1 MPGTTSPLR
10 GSSQTLP
17 GRATST
23 SGTDLSPTS
32 TLTQTTTLAGTSR
45 SGPQAE
51 VAKGPGACCR
61 MGGVGRG
68 PCTAPDEGL
77 HRAEDGLPS
86 PF

>member
-1 MPGTTSPLR
+1 MPGTNSPLR

-23 SGTDLSPTS
+23 SGTDLSHTS
-32 TLTQTTTLAGTSR
+32 TLTQTTTLAGTSHL
-45 SGPQAE
+45 GPRAE

-61 MGGVGRG
+61 MGGVGWG

-77 HRAEDGLPS
+77 HRGEGGLPS

>member
-1 MPGTTSPLR
+1 MPGTTSPQR

-32 TLTQTTTLAGTSR
+32 TLTLNTTLLGTSH
-45 SGPQAE
+45 SGPRAE
-51 VAKGPGACCR
+51 AAKGPGACCR
-61 MGGVGRG
+61 MGGVGWD

-77 HRAEDGLPS
+77 HRGEGGLPS

>member
-23 SGTDLSPTS
+23 SGTDLSLTF
-32 TLTQTTTLAGTSR
+32 TLTQTTTLAGTSHL
-45 SGPQAE
+45 GPQAE
-51 VAKGPGACCR
+51 VAKGLGVCCR
-61 MGGVGRG
+61 MGGVGRDL
-68 PCTAPDEGL
+68 CMSPDECL
-77 HRAEDGLPS
+77 HHGEGDLPS